1 MWDKGL
7 SNEEIVMIIVKD
19 IQDANTM
26 KKKLMSIV
34 RRSHK
39 FGHSRATILIELL
52 EVVEDL
58 EKNIDREETA
68 MFAELIAQDSDGM
81 SLLSNQVAA

>member
-1 MWDKGL
+1 
-7 SNEEIVMIIVKD
+7 MIIVKD

>member
-7 SNEEIVMIIVKD
+7 SNEEIVMIIVRD
-19 IQDANTM
+19 IQDANTV

-39 FGHSRATILIELL
+39 FGHSRTTVLIELL
-52 EVVEDL
+52 DIIDDL
-58 EKNIDREETA
+58 ERNIEREEEA
-68 MFAELIAQDSDGM
+68 MFAELIAQNSDGM
-81 SLLSNQVAA
+81 SLLNNQVAA

>member
-1 MWDKGL
+1 
-7 SNEEIVMIIVKD
+7 MIIVKD

-26 KKKLMSIV
+26 KKKLTSIV

-52 EVVEDL
+52 EVFEDL
-58 EKNIDREETA
+58 EKSIDREETA